1 MVGWLQWNLSQL
13 NQFLSENRF
22 AVPISTIENINY
34 EKIYFYRKQ
43 EKKMTFFSGT
53 ANAPAVWGKQK
64 SLTHIL
70 RSTFSGTFFRNLRKL
85 VIFFVESWLAHVR
98 RCTRSDGSRTN
109 SYRKSYRVFIRTLRQ
124 LGSLKVEPSSRKIP
138 TLPSESRVSNEETRG
153 QLRER
158 KKCRKMANFD

>member
-70 RSTFSGTFFRNLRKL
+70 RSTFSGTFFSQLTKTSYFFRREL
-85 VIFFVESWLAHVR
+85 VSPRQALHQVR
-98 RCTRSDGSRTN
+98 WEPNEQLPKILPRLHQNSLTTRFSQSRTQFPKN
-109 SYRKSYRVFIRTLRQ
+109 SNATERVK
-124 LGSLKVEPSSRKIP
+124 G
-138 TLPSESRVSNEETRG
+138 
-153 QLRER
+153 
-158 KKCRKMANFD
+158 

>member
-1 MVGWLQWNLSQL
+1 MKKYIFTENKKRRWHFFREPQTHRP
-13 NQFLSENRF
+13 FEENRNLWL
-22 AVPISTIENINY
+22 TY
-34 EKIYFYRKQ
+34 
-43 EKKMTFFSGT
+43 SG
-53 ANAPAVWGKQK
+53 Q
-64 SLTHIL
+64 LFREL
-70 RSTFSGTFFRNLRKL
+70 FFRNLRKL

-109 SYRKSYRVFIRTLRQ
+109 SYRKSYRVFIRTFWQ
-124 LGSLKVEPSSRKIP
+124 LGSLRVEPSSRKIP